1 MPLSDDQPHTR
12 TRLPVAEQASYQV
25 SGRQPR
31 PLRTLLAVL
40 VVVTLLVLAISIAN
54 RGKPDPGSGSSST
67 DRAAGS
73 GGAGGTGGTP
83 APAQTAAT
91 GQQPV
96 TTSAGGVAN
105 GFPHTDQGAQ
115 SAAANY
121 AVALGSAEMF
131 RAETRHPLVATVADP
146 SVTPQLQERLDKAFG
161 PETVTGFGLDAQGKA
176 PKGLTFVS
184 RSVPVGTRTTNSA
197 DTATKVEVWCTGLVG
212 LAGANSTNPVSENW
226 YTLTVTMRWS
236 GSDWKLTDFSRV
248 AGPAPVPGD
257 QQAATAEDI
266 TNAVQQFGGFRYA
279 R

>member
-12 TRLPVAEQASYQV
+12 TRLPVAEQSSYQV

-54 RGKPDPGSGSSST
+54 RGKPDPGGATGSA
-67 DRAAGS
+67 DR
-73 GGAGGTGGTP
+73 TGGSAGDAVP
-83 APAQTAAT
+83 APANTAAS

-96 TTSAGGVAN
+96 ATSANGVAN

-121 AVALGSAEMF
+121 AAALGSAEMF
-131 RAETRHPLVATVADP
+131 QADPRHTLVAAVADP
-146 SVTPQLQERLDKAFG
+146 TVTPQLQERLDRAFG
-161 PETVTGFGLDAQGKA
+161 PETVAGFGLDAQGKA

-184 RSVPVGTRTTNSA
+184 RSVPVGTRTTNFA
-197 DTATKVEVWCTGLVG
+197 DTATKVEVWCTGLYG
-212 LAGANSTNPVSENW
+212 LAGESSTKPVSQDW
-226 YTLTVTMRWS
+226 YTLTVTMRWN
-236 GSDWKLTDFSRV
+236 GSDWKVTDFSRA

-266 TNAVQQFGGFRYA
+266 TNAVRQFGGFRYA